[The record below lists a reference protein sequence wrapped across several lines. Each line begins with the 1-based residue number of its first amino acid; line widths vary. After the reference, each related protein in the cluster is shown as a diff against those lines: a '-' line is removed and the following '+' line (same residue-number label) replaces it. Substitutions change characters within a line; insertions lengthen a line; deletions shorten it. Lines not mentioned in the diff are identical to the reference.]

1 MEKIL
6 PNFFLVGAAKAGT
19 TSIYKYMEMSKSPE
33 IFIPENKEPS
43 FFALEGKKID
53 FHNFP
58 YELKL
63 ITRYEDYLDIFRG
76 SESFKI
82 RGDFSTP
89 YLYFYKETVKN
100 IKKYYKNTSN
110 LKFLIIL
117 RNPID
122 RAYSQYYHYVRDA
135 LESLSFEEAIKAE
148 KDRMKKNYH
157 FDYFYIDRGFYYKQ
171 VKAYLDNF
179 ENVKILLFEDLKK
192 NPYKT
197 LEEIFNYLE
206 LDTKYLSNI
215 DFNKKFNV
223 SGKPKIKLLSK
234 IIFSKNPVAKAIKS
248 SIPKETREKMKQ
260 FIYKVNLN
268 RKEKMKEETREY
280 LKKVYR
286 EDIEKLSELIKKD
299 LSHWLK

>member
-1 MEKIL
+1 MEKVL

-43 FFALEGKKID
+43 FFALEGKNI
-53 FHNFP
+53 NFYNYP

-63 ITRYEDYLDIFRG
+63 VTRYEDYLNLFKG
-76 SESFKI
+76 SEHFKI

-89 YLYFYKETVKN
+89 YLYFYEETIKN
-100 IKKYYKNTSN
+100 IKKYYQDTSN

-135 LESLSFEEAIKAE
+135 LEDLSFEDAIKEE
-148 KDRMKKNYH
+148 KNRMKKNYH

-171 VKAYLDNF
+171 VKAYLDSF
-179 ENVKILLFEDLKK
+179 ENVKVLLFEDLKK
-192 NPYKT
+192 DPYKT
-197 LEEIFNYLE
+197 LKDIFEYLE
-206 LDTKYLSNI
+206 LDTKYLDNI
-215 DFNKKFNV
+215 DFSKKFNV

-234 IIFSKNPVAKAIKS
+234 IILAKNPIAKLVKS
-248 SIPKETREKMKQ
+248 SIPKETREKMKN
-260 FIYKVNLN
+260 FIYKVNLEK
-268 RKEKMKEETREY
+268 KETMKKETREY
-280 LKKVYR
+280 LKNVYR
-286 EDIEKLSELIKKD
+286 EDIEKLSELIGRD